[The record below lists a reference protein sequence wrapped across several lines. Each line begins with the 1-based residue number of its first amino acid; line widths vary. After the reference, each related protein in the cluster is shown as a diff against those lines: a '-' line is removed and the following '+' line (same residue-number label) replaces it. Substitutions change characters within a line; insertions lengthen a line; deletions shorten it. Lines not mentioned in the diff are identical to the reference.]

1 MTELP
6 APLSDLLA
14 AYRLPSAFASAER
27 ATSGLIQTT
36 YLVKLADGTR
46 VVAQKTHPVF
56 DPDGTGEALLGD
68 IDAITAHLD
77 ASGLETP
84 RLLRRAE
91 ASLGWRDAEGKLW
104 RLMTW
109 LPGTT
114 HDRVSR
120 PSLASEAAK
129 LCAHFHAA
137 LAPLPHVFAFSRP
150 GAHDTAAHLL
160 RLEAHTGDP
169 DAPDEVRALA
179 DAILAEATRRPALP
193 PELPARITHG
203 DLKISNVLFADD
215 GTAHA
220 LIDLDTL
227 GRLTLAYELGDAL
240 RSWCNPLGEDVVD
253 THFDLDVFAA
263 AVHGYAEG
271 AAQARF
277 ALAPGEPESLVP
289 GLVTVALELSSRF
302 CTDAFEDRYFG
313 WNPARF
319 ASRREHNR
327 VRAAGQLALARAVLA
342 RRGEAEALCARVFSR
357 PGSG

>member
-6 APLSDLLA
+6 APLPELLA
-14 AYRLPSAFASAER
+14 AYRLPAAGSSAER

-36 YLVKLADGTR
+36 FLVRLGDGAR
-46 VVAQKTHPVF
+46 LVAQRTHPVF
-56 DPDGTGEALLGD
+56 DPDGRGETLLGD

-84 RLLRRAE
+84 RLLRRADG
-91 ASLGWRDAEGKLW
+91 SLGWRDHEGKLW

-109 LPGTT
+109 LPGATY
-114 HDRVSR
+114 DRVQR
-120 PSLASEAAK
+120 PSQAAEAAR

-150 GAHDTAAHLL
+150 GAHDTAAHLM
-160 RLEAHTGDP
+160 RLEAHSGDSS
-169 DAPDEVRALA
+169 AAEEIRVLA
-179 DAILAEATRRPALP
+179 DAIVGEAAHRPALP
-193 PELPARITHG
+193 ADLPARITHG

-215 GTAHA
+215 GSAHA

-240 RSWCNPLGEDVVD
+240 RSWCNPLGEDVAE
-253 THFDLDVFAA
+253 TRFDLDVFAA
-263 AVHGYAEG
+263 AVSGYAAG
-271 AAQARF
+271 AADASF
-277 ALAPGEPESLVP
+277 ALAPGEPECLVP
-289 GLVTVALELSSRF
+289 GLVTVALELASRF

-313 WNPARF
+313 WNPAQF
-319 ASRREHNR
+319 PSRREHNR

-342 RRGEAEALCARVFSR
+342 RRGEAEALVARVFSR
-357 PGSG
+357 VHSE

>member
-14 AYRLPSAFASAER
+14 AYRLPARGASAER
-27 ATSGLIQTT
+27 AASGLIQTT
-36 YLVKLADGTR
+36 YLVRLADGTR

-56 DPDGTGEALLGD
+56 DPDGTGERLLGD

-77 ASGLETP
+77 ACGLETP
-84 RLLRRAE
+84 RLLRRGDD
-91 ASLGWRDAEGKLW
+91 SLGWRDAEGKLW

-114 HDRVSR
+114 HDRVTR
-120 PSLASEAAK
+120 PAFAAEAAK
-129 LCAHFHAA
+129 LCAAFHAA

-150 GAHDTAAHLL
+150 GAHDTPAHLL
-160 RLEAHTGDP
+160 RLEAHSGDAS
-169 DAPDEVRALA
+169 APDEVRALA
-179 DAILAEATRRPALP
+179 DAILAEAMHRPALP
-193 PELPARITHG
+193 AELPARITHG

-253 THFDLDVFAA
+253 TRFDLDVFAA

-271 AAQARF
+271 AAAARF
-277 ALAPGEPESLVP
+277 ALAPGEPEAIVP
-289 GLVTVALELSSRF
+289 GLVTISLELASRF

-313 WNPARF
+313 WNAAKFP
-319 ASRREHNR
+319 SRREHNR
-327 VRAAGQLALARAVLA
+327 VRAAGQLNLARAVLA

-357 PGSG
+357 PH